1 MIFLFFFIFF
11 KCFKICVVWWEEYCL
26 LDNVIESCN
35 IFFLYL
41 GGILGIFM
49 FIINDVI
56 VVVDVFWSFEDWRKV
71 IDFFLSNNVCWKCN
85 VLKIILCYGV
95 IIRNL
100 FYWSVVKI

>member
-1 MIFLFFFIFF
+1 MLL
-11 KCFKICVVWWEEYCL
+11 KVV
-26 LDNVIESCN
+26 

-71 IDFFLSNNVCWKCN
+71 IDFFLSNNVC
-85 VLKIILCYGV
+85 
-95 IIRNL
+95 
-100 FYWSVVKI
+100 